1 MYYEI
6 ISIAYGSAADS
17 DAGPRLLN
25 DGKGS
30 LRSDVLARI
39 SSFSA
44 HLLLLQTS
52 HSPQRKAVRPD
63 RPYFSM

>member
-30 LRSDVLARI
+30 LRSDVLAPDFQFQCAP
-39 SSFSA
+39 SSATNFS
-44 HLLLLQTS
+44 
-52 HSPQRKAVRPD
+52 
-63 RPYFSM
+63 